1 MRALRVLIADDEPLI
16 RLGIRRALDTMPG
29 VAVSGECGTVADAV
43 AAIAAEAPDLVVLD
57 VQMPGGTGLDVVRAL
72 GPSRMPAV
80 IFVTAFDAYAVQAF
94 EVNAVDYVLKPFD
107 PERLQQAVERARARL
122 DVADS
127 AGAQANALALA
138 ERLQALLA
146 AHDAAAQPSR
156 APAGPTGSG
165 PASAEQEPP
174 VDRLVVRSAERF
186 DLVPVDSIDWIE
198 AADNYVRLHCGR
210 ARHVLG
216 ETLTSLERRLDRRRF
231 LRIHRS
237 RMVNRSRVVAVH
249 VLLGGTYELELR
261 DGTRVSSGR
270 NYRDTVQKLLR
281 S

>member
-1 MRALRVLIADDEPLI
+1 MLRVLIADDEPLI
-16 RLGIRRALDTMPG
+16 RLGIRRAVEAMPD
-29 VAVSGECGTVADAV
+29 VAVVAECGSPDEAV
-43 AAIAAEAPDLVVLD
+43 AATRAQAPDLAILD

-94 EVNAVDYVLKPFD
+94 EINAVDYVLKPFD
-107 PERLQQAVERARARL
+107 PERLQQAIDRARTRL
-122 DVADS
+122 ES
-127 AGAQANALALA
+127 HGTQALA

-146 AHDAAAQPSR
+146 AHDAPAAADRRQP
-156 APAGPTGSG
+156 A
-165 PASAEQEPP
+165 

-198 AADNYVRLHCGR
+198 AADNNVRLHCGR

-216 ETLTSLERRLDRRRF
+216 ETLTSLERRLDPRRF

-237 RMVNRSRVVAVH
+237 RMVNRTRVVAVH

>member
-1 MRALRVLIADDEPLI
+1 MPTRTLRVLIADDEPLI
-16 RLGIRRALDTMPG
+16 RLGIRRALDAMAG
-29 VAVSGECGTVADAV
+29 VAVAGECGTVADAV
-43 AAIAAEAPDLVVLD
+43 AAIEREPPDLVVLD

-72 GPSRMPAV
+72 GPSRMPPV

-94 EVNAVDYVLKPFD
+94 EINAVDYVLKPFD
-107 PERLQQAVERARARL
+107 PERLQQAVERAQARL
-122 DVADS
+122 D
-127 AGAQANALALA
+127 GHGTHALA

-146 AHDAAAQPSR
+146 SHDA
-156 APAGPTGSG
+156 
-165 PASAEQEPP
+165 PASERREPA

-198 AADNYVRLHCGR
+198 AADNYVRLYCGR

-216 ETLTSLERRLDRRRF
+216 ETLTSLERRLDSQRF

-237 RMVNRSRVVAVH
+237 RMVNRARVVAVH
-249 VLLGGTYELELR
+249 VLVGGSYELELR

-281 S
+281 P

>member
-1 MRALRVLIADDEPLI
+1 MLRVLIADDEPLI
-16 RLGIRRALDTMPG
+16 RLGIRRAVEAMAD
-29 VAVSGECGTVADAV
+29 VAVVAECGSPEE
-43 AAIAAEAPDLVVLD
+43 AIAATQTHAPDLAILD

-107 PERLQQAVERARARL
+107 PERLQQAIERARTRL
-122 DVADS
+122 E
-127 AGAQANALALA
+127 GHGRQALA
-138 ERLQALLA
+138 ERLEALLA
-146 AHDAAAQPSR
+146 AHE
-156 APAGPTGSG
+156 APAV
-165 PASAEQEPP
+165 PAKREPA

-210 ARHVLG
+210 ARHVLA
-216 ETLTSLERRLDRRRF
+216 ETLTSLERRLDPRRF

-237 RMVNRSRVVAVH
+237 RMVNRSRVIAVH

>member
-1 MRALRVLIADDEPLI
+1 MPIRALRVLIADDEPLI
-16 RLGIRRALDTMPG
+16 RLGVRRALEAMPDVT
-29 VAVSGECGTVADAV
+29 VAGEAGAVADAI
-43 AAIAAEAPDLVVLD
+43 AAIEREGPDLVVLD

-80 IFVTAFDAYAVQAF
+80 VFVTAFDAYAIQAF
-94 EVNAVDYVLKPFD
+94 EINAVDYVLKPFD
-107 PERLQQAVERARARL
+107 PERLQQAVARARARL
-122 DVADS
+122 D
-127 AGAQANALALA
+127 GHGTQALA

-146 AHDAAAQPSR
+146 AHE
-156 APAGPTGSG
+156 APAATSGAGPEAR
-165 PASAEQEPP
+165 ASAAGPEPA

-216 ETLTSLERRLDRRRF
+216 ETLTSLERRLDPRRF

-237 RMVNRSRVVAVH
+237 RMVNRSRIVAIH